1 MRTDEQIVD
10 RAFKK
15 ATKLLNLC
23 VTYETQVDKLMFI
36 RAFQALSTLYGDDV
50 ELMGHWMSTY
60 NNHLKII
67 PSQMIEYEDYLY
79 VITNYLE
86 NFSTR

>member
-1 MRTDEQIVD
+1 
-10 RAFKK
+10 
-15 ATKLLNLC
+15 
-23 VTYETQVDKLMFI
+23 MFI
-36 RAFQALSTLYGDDV
+36 RAFKALSTLYGDDV

>member
-1 MRTDEQIVD
+1 MKTDEQIVD

-36 RAFQALSTLYGDDV
+36 RAFKALSTLYGDDA
-50 ELMGHWMSTY
+50 ELMGHWMNTY

>member
-1 MRTDEQIVD
+1 MKTDEQIVD

-36 RAFQALSTLYGDDV
+36 RAFKALSTLMV
-50 ELMGHWMSTY
+50 MMQ
-60 NNHLKII
+60 N
-67 PSQMIEYEDYLY
+67 
-79 VITNYLE
+79 
-86 NFSTR
+86 

>member
-1 MRTDEQIVD
+1 MKTDEQIVD

-36 RAFQALSTLYGDDV
+36 RAFQALSSLYGDDA
-50 ELMGHWMSTY
+50 ELMGHWMNTY

-67 PSQMIEYEDYLY
+67 PFQMIGDEDYLY